1 MARFWKSANHNGREG
16 SAQMKTVRIGSGAGF
31 WGDTPSAPAQL
42 VRQGG
47 VDYLVF
53 DYLAEVTMSLLSR
66 ARGRSPDLGYATDF
80 VDPVMKDIL
89 VDVIKNDIKVISNAG
104 GVNPEACRDA
114 LLVLAAEAGHD
125 INVAVIKGDDLLPR
139 LGELADVDKREMFS
153 GESFPEDI
161 QSLNAYL
168 GGRPIANALD
178 GGAQIVIT
186 GKCADSAV
194 VLGPLMHEF
203 GWKDDDY
210 DLLAAGSLAGHIIEC
225 GAQATG
231 GNFTDWQLSSAGW
244 HNIGFPF
251 VDFTADG
258 TFTVSKP
265 EGTGGLVS
273 TATVGEQMLY
283 ELGDPAH
290 YILPDV
296 VCDFRQV
303 SLEQTGPDAVR
314 VAGAKGLGATTTYKV
329 NATHKD
335 GYRATALFMIG
346 GIDAKAKGDAVAD
359 AILNRTRHLFREKN
373 LGDYRDT
380 DTEILGAEATYGAH
394 ARAHATRE
402 VMVKIAVHHEKR
414 EALEIFAREIAPAV
428 TGMAP
433 GVTGIFGGRPRV
445 SPVVRLHSFLIEKSL
460 VPSIVDMGDQS
471 TGIPAHIPSKTLQ
484 AADPLSSIS
493 TDEELRENVPSVPVR
508 LVKLAYARSGDKGDS
523 ANIGVIAREAEF
535 LPVLR
540 TELTSSTVAAYFAHV
555 LEGKVTRYELPG
567 INAFNFMLEG
577 ALGGGGVASLRMDPQ
592 AKAFAQMLLDIELP
606 VPEKLA
612 LSHDLT

>member
-1 MARFWKSANHNGREG
+1 MR
-16 SAQMKTVRIGSGAGF
+16 TVRIGSGAGF
-31 WGDTPSAPAQL
+31 WGDTPTAPAQL

-53 DYLAEVTMSLLSR
+53 DYLAEVTMSLLAR
-66 ARGRSPDLGYATDF
+66 ARSRSPDLGYATDF

-89 VDVIKNDIKVISNAG
+89 VDVLENNIKVISNAG
-104 GVNPEACRDA
+104 GVNPEACQDA
-114 LLVLAAEAGHD
+114 LQRLASEAGLE
-125 INVAVIKGDDLLPR
+125 INIALVKGDDLMPR
-139 LGELADVDKREMFS
+139 LKELADVDKTEMFS
-153 GESFPEDI
+153 GEPFPENI
-161 QSLNAYL
+161 QSLSVYL
-168 GGRPIANALD
+168 GGRPIAEALD

-203 GWKDDDY
+203 GWKDSDY
-210 DLLAAGSLAGHIIEC
+210 DFLAAGSLAGHIIEC

-244 HNIGFPF
+244 HDIGFPF
-251 VDFTADG
+251 VDFQEDG

-273 TATVGEQMLY
+273 TATVSEQMLY

-303 SLEQTGPDAVR
+303 SLEQMGPDSVR
-314 VAGAKGLGATTTYKV
+314 VTGAKGLGATSTYKV
-329 NATHKD
+329 NATHMD

-346 GIDAKAKGDAVAD
+346 GIDAKYKGDAVAE
-359 AILNRTRHLFREKN
+359 AILKRTGKLFRKKN
-373 LGDYRDT
+373 FGDYRGT
-380 DTEILGAEATYGAH
+380 DVEVIGAEATYGVH

-402 VMVKIAVHHEKR
+402 VMVKIAVHHDVR
-414 EALEIFAREIAPAV
+414 EAVDIFAREIAPAV

-433 GVTGIFGGRPRV
+433 GVTGIFGGRPRI
-445 SPVVRLHSFLIEKSL
+445 SPVVRLHSFLIKKSF
-460 VPSIVDMGDQS
+460 VPSMVQIGDQFKE
-471 TGIPAHIPSKTLQ
+471 IPAHLPSELLKS
-484 AADPLSSIS
+484 ADLLTSIEYDNEPCNVQS
-493 TDEELRENVPSVPVR
+493 TVPVR
-508 LVKLAYARSGDKGDS
+508 LIKLAYARSGDKGNS

-540 TELTSSTVAAYFAHV
+540 EKLTANVLAAYFTHLV
-555 LEGKVTRYELPG
+555 EGEVTRYELPG
-567 INAFNFMLEG
+567 INAFNFMLDG
-577 ALGGGGVASLRMDPQ
+577 ALDGGGVASLRMDPQ
-592 AKAFAQMLLDIELP
+592 AKAFAQMLLDIEVH
-606 VPEKLA
+606 VPETLA
-612 LSHDLT
+612 VAHGLI

>member
-1 MARFWKSANHNGREG
+1 MAHFWKSANPIGREG
-16 SAQMKTVRIGSGAGF
+16 NIQMKTIRIGSGAGF
-31 WGDTPSAPAQL
+31 WGDTPKAPAQL

-53 DYLAEVTMSLLSR
+53 DYLAEVTMSLLAR
-66 ARGRSPDLGYATDF
+66 ARSRSPTLGYATDF
-80 VDPVMKDIL
+80 IDPIMKDIL
-89 VDVIKNDIKVISNAG
+89 LDVLDNNIKVISNAG

-114 LLVLAAEAGHD
+114 LLRLASEAGVEVN
-125 INVAVIKGDDLLPR
+125 IALVKGDDLMPR
-139 LGELADVDKREMFS
+139 LDELADVDKREMFS
-153 GESFPEDI
+153 GEPFPQNI
-161 QSLNAYL
+161 QSLSVYL
-168 GGRPIANALD
+168 GGRPIAEALD

-194 VLGPLMHEF
+194 VLGPLIHEF
-203 GWKDDDY
+203 GWKDNDY
-210 DLLAAGSLAGHIIEC
+210 DLLAAGSLAGHIVEC

-231 GNFTDWQLSSAGW
+231 GNFTDWQLSSEGW
-244 HNIGFPF
+244 HDIGFPF
-251 VDFTADG
+251 VDFQADG

-265 EGTGGLVS
+265 DGTGGLVS

-303 SLEQTGPDAVR
+303 TLKQTGPDSVR
-314 VAGAKGLGATTTYKV
+314 VSGAKGLGATSTYKV
-329 NATHKD
+329 NATHMD

-346 GIDAKAKGDAVAD
+346 GIDAKYKGDAVAE
-359 AILNRTRHLFREKN
+359 AILKRTGQLFSEMN
-373 LGDYRDT
+373 FCGYRDT
-380 DTEILGAEATYGAH
+380 DVEVLGAEATYGEH

-402 VMVKIAVHHEKR
+402 VMVKIAVHHDVR
-414 EALEIFAREIAPAV
+414 EAVDIFAREIAPAV

-445 SPVVRLHSFLIEKSL
+445 SPVIRLHSFLIDKGL
-460 VPSIVDMGDQS
+460 VPSIVEIGDQS
-471 TGIPAHIPSKTLQ
+471 KEIPAHFPGEPLKS
-484 AADPLSSIS
+484 ADPQTSITS
-493 TDEELRENVPSVPVR
+493 DHELCDSQVLVPVR
-508 LVKLAYARSGDKGDS
+508 LIRLAYARSGDKGDS

-540 TELTSSTVAAYFAHV
+540 ARLTAKAVAAYFAHLV
-555 LEGKVTRYELPG
+555 QGEVRRYELPG
-567 INAFNFMLEG
+567 INAFNFLLDG

-592 AKAFAQMLLDIELP
+592 AKAFAQMLLDIEVD
-606 VPEKLA
+606 VPEPLVVA
-612 LSHDLT
+612 HGLI